1 MNSPW
6 LIHGLMVLLLVQ
18 LWLNFRLNGVV
29 LGLFYAAVAGAFWS
43 LGWMVVC
50 FAHNIF
56 TSDLNDWRYLNLWSY
71 AKQLAEATKHNTE
84 LLLTF
89 SPAAWSQMN
98 LWPGTQAFPVA
109 DRIHMNL
116 FMFFAYAHA
125 IGESSASSG
134 ASSDTVVPSPAPT
147 PSPQPAPRQTPL
159 VPGSS
164 ASLVRQDSG
173 HIDYRAYVDANSVR
187 NVAVQVVSPYA
198 GAHGGE
204 REKMLQAAAL
214 FEYVKQRVSY
224 VYDPITMQ
232 GGQKKDVDFLAA
244 PADTL
249 QIGGGDCDDQ
259 ALLMASLLSA
269 VGLENRILFVDS
281 PDNGA
286 HLLTQFGVDA
296 SLADEVAPILDGFYE
311 DNDRVP
317 GGRSYLP
324 FVQDG
329 RVWLIADTTRDYVG
343 DFGSLVEQGFI
354 KELPDGRFQ
363 WHAEPVVF

>member
-6 LIHGLMVLLLVQ
+6 LIHGLMALLLVQ
-18 LWLNFRLNGVV
+18 LYLNFRLNGLV

-50 FAHNIF
+50 FAHNLF
-56 TSDLNDWRYLNLWSY
+56 TSDPNDWRYLNLWAY
-71 AKQLAEATKHNTE
+71 ATQLAEAIKRNTE
-84 LLLTF
+84 LLLTL
-89 SPAAWSQMN
+89 SPAAWAQMN

-125 IGESSASSG
+125 LGASSSSQG
-134 ASSDTVVPSPAPT
+134 ASSDTVT
-147 PSPQPAPRQTPL
+147 PSPTPAPQPVPHATPL

-164 ASLVRQDSG
+164 DSLVRHDTG
-173 HIDYRAYVDANSVR
+173 HIDYRAYVDAASVR

-214 FEYVKQRVSY
+214 FEYVKQRVNY
-224 VYDPITMQ
+224 VYDPITMR

-281 PDNGA
+281 PGNGA

-296 SLADEVAPILDGFYE
+296 SLADEVAPILDGFYA
-311 DNDRVP
+311 DNERVP

-329 RVWLIADTTRDYVG
+329 RVWLIADTTRDFVG
-343 DFGSLVEQGFI
+343 DYRSLVEQGFI
-354 KELPDGRFQ
+354 KALPDGRYQ
-363 WHAEPVVF
+363 WHADPVVF